1 MKGRAESL
9 SFRALR
15 RPPNGSAPGF
25 RAEATWYPDAQLL
38 VVVVGNTTSL
48 PAAELAGELAN
59 EVLPPPRPTVKF
71 YVGDPTPFVG
81 TYQYVM
87 GGNRSISIE
96 VTQSPRGLAFSPN
109 GGRAEPLPWVGDLT
123 FYAGEDVTLTFRR
136 AHGDS
141 GPVTELRRD
150 DGGNLYILKKQP

>member
-59 EVLPPPRPTVKF
+59 EVLPPP
-71 YVGDPTPFVG
+71 
-81 TYQYVM
+81 
-87 GGNRSISIE
+87 